1 MTKSDQSS
9 SAPGKSVPG
18 LQPPPREADWRRAL
32 HRLNNIFASIH
43 SSLDL
48 ALALPGQPQARKF
61 LMQAQTSARE
71 GALLVNELRF
81 GDKEPGGRKSVWPTQ
96 ELKPNGSAA
105 GLGAAEPASLEG
117 SERILLVEDDESVRL
132 LVRAVLTYRGYEVTE
147 ACDGE
152 EGVKLFR
159 QRGPFDLVILD
170 LAMPKLD
177 GRAALEQIRAVDA
190 EVRTLG
196 LSGLLPQ
203 HDQGPEAA
211 AHGFDAQLSKPFD
224 NTELVALVR
233 RLLDRRAQPQNEDAN
248 GHGAGAQP
256 NPPGN

>member
-1 MTKSDQSS
+1 M
-9 SAPGKSVPG
+9 
-18 LQPPPREADWRRAL
+18 L

-48 ALALPGQPQARKF
+48 ALALPGQPEARRF

-71 GALLVNELRF
+71 GALLANELRF
-81 GDKEPGGRKSVWPTQ
+81 SGKEPGEREAVFPTR
-96 ELKPNGSAA
+96 ELKPAGSAE
-105 GLGAAEPASLEG
+105 GLGAAQPASLEG

-152 EGVKLFR
+152 DGVKVFR
-159 QRGPFDLVILD
+159 ERGPFDLVILD
-170 LAMPKLD
+170 RAMPKLD

-190 EVRTLG
+190 GVRAVG
-196 LSGLLPQ
+196 LSGLPPEC
-203 HDQGPEAA
+203 DQGSRAA
-211 AHGFDAQLSKPFD
+211 AAQGFDAQLTKPFD

-233 RLLDRRAQPQNEDAN
+233 RLLDR
-248 GHGAGAQP
+248 GAQP
-256 NPPGN
+256 KNEA